1 MTEEREARAQR
12 RTRVIL
18 DMVLGDGKKE
28 DIEDAFYSVCHA
40 LGVVIA
46 TQPVANRDTLL
57 VELFDYTREVCK
69 SVSVSEK
76 QEEQGG

>member
-69 SVSVSEK
+69 NVSTK
-76 QEEQGG
+76 REEQGA

>member
-28 DIEDAFYSVCHA
+28 DIEDAFYSVLSLIH
-40 LGVVIA
+40 I
-46 TQPVANRDTLL
+46 
-57 VELFDYTREVCK
+57 
-69 SVSVSEK
+69 
-76 QEEQGG
+76 

>member
-69 SVSVSEK
+69 SVSEK
-76 QEEQGG
+76 KEEQGA